1 MSLRS
6 RIAGAAP
13 PPGPF
18 RPGSWRSPV
27 RGPWLTSALGSILGV
42 LVLVV
47 LVTGFLSHVAYQPGL
62 AGNAIVPVDLPLG
75 FSWPTSPAWLYALTQ
90 GLHVNLGIATVPF
103 LLAKLWSVIPRLF
116 AWPPVA
122 TVAQGIERLSITLL
136 VAGAVFQFATGIANA
151 QYWYP
156 FGFNFVLAHYY
167 GAVVFTAAFVIHL
180 VVKVPVAVR
189 AYRERGWLRPL
200 RDDVLHTRPEPRES
214 DETLVAPDPAAPT
227 ISRRGVLGFAGAG
240 ALLLLVANAGQSLGG
255 PFRRVAFLAPRR
267 QPIGSGSG
275 AFPVNKTAAAARVTP
290 AMTGPDWRLEL
301 RFGGRAVRL
310 TREELLAMPQRT
322 ARLPIACVEGWSTE
336 QEWSGVPLAAL
347 ARAAGAGRVSSAL
360 VHSLQPAGVLSKA
373 SLNGAQ
379 VHAADALLALEVNG
393 ADLPLDHGYPARIIV
408 PALPGVHNTKWV
420 AQIAFSGA
428 AA

>member
-1 MSLRS
+1 VSRLR
-6 RIAGAAP
+6 RIAGAP

-18 RPGSWRSPV
+18 RPGFWRSPL
-27 RGPWLTSALGSILGV
+27 RGPWLTSALGSVLGV

-47 LVTGFLSHVAYQPGL
+47 LVTGFLSHTAYQPDL
-62 AGNAIVPVDLPLG
+62 AGNAIVPVDLPLS
-75 FSWPTSPAWLYALTQ
+75 FSWPASPAWLYSLTQ
-90 GLHVNLGIATVPF
+90 GLHVNLGIAAVPF
-103 LLAKLWSVIPRLF
+103 LIAKLWSVIPRLF

-122 TVAQGIERLSITLL
+122 SIAQAVERLSITLL

-156 FGFNFVLAHYY
+156 FGFNFVIAHYY
-167 GAVVFTAAFVIHL
+167 GAVIFTAAFVIHL

-189 AYRERGWLRPL
+189 AYRARGWLRPL
-200 RDDVLHTRPEPRES
+200 RDDVLRTRPEPRES
-214 DETLVAPDPAAPT
+214 DETLVTPRPAAPT
-227 ISRRGVLGFAGAG
+227 MSRRGVLAFAGGG

-267 QPIGSGSG
+267 EPTGAGSA
-275 AFPVNKTAAAARVTP
+275 AFPVNKTAAVAKVTP

-301 RFGGRAVRL
+301 RFGGRSLRL
-310 TREELLAMPQRT
+310 SRAQLLAMPQRT

-336 QEWSGVPLAAL
+336 QEWSGVPLDAL
-347 ARAAGAGRVSSAL
+347 ARAAGVGQVSSAF
-360 VHSLQPAGVLSKA
+360 VRSLQPAGVLSKA

-379 VHAADALLALEVNG
+379 VHGQDALLALKVNG
-393 ADLPLDHGYPARIIV
+393 GDLPLDHGYPARIIV

-420 AQIAFSGA
+420 ASIAFAGA